1 MTEDEELLAV
11 EGLTATQSARV
22 SVDAAAKKFAKP
34 QDYTGNRTL
43 YDSGA
48 AKRQTKM
55 DLFSGSAQV
64 RDPYTGD
71 ILTLTKAEAKAR
83 YAADWTKHLAE
94 ADHIHPLERIHEAHK
109 SDAFL
114 TNDDIRK
121 AANSPDNLEVT
132 SRQLNN
138 AKRSR
143 TNAEF
148 MNDSEYLERK
158 GVDLSDEARRKASA
172 RGEEARAR
180 IDSQLRNA
188 NLKNAVSTFHNAG
201 LQEAQSSGAAALTMS
216 GIMNAVAVIK
226 GEKDADEAVIDTL
239 KAGGTGAVTGYVMS
253 GGLTV
258 LSQRLSQSASQLL
271 QSVAKS
277 NLPGQIVTAVMVAG
291 NTLKRYAS
299 GEIDTEEMIMELG
312 DKGAGFAAG
321 SYGFAVGQVLIPI
334 PVVGGIVGSMVG
346 YALSGALYG
355 SLRESLS
362 SAKLAHAER
371 IRVERECEEAIAML
385 KEYRAK
391 MEALISRSLCEHIEA
406 FHEAFDV
413 MKSALMVGDAD
424 GFISGANMIT
434 KTLGGH
440 VQFGNVREFDA
451 LMMSNEAFVF

>member
-22 SVDAAAKKFAKP
+22 SADAAAKTFAKP
-34 QDYTGNRTL
+34 NNYTGNRTL

-48 AKRQTKM
+48 AKRQAKM
-55 DLFSGSAQV
+55 DLFSGSTQV

-71 ILTLTKAEAKAR
+71 ILTMTKADAKAH
-83 YAADWTKHLAE
+83 YGADWTKHLAE
-94 ADHIHPLERIHEAHK
+94 SDHIHPLERIHEAHK

-143 TNAEF
+143 TNEEF

-158 GVDLSDEARRKASA
+158 GVDLSDEAKRKAAS
-172 RGEEARAR
+172 RGEEALAK

-188 NLKNAVSTFHNAG
+188 SLKNAVSTFHNAG
-201 LQEAQSSGAAALTMS
+201 LQGAQSSGAAALTMS

-226 GEKDADEAVIDTL
+226 GEKDAGEAVMDTL
-239 KAGGTGAVTGYVMS
+239 KAGGAGAATGYVMS

-258 LSQRLSQSASQLL
+258 LSQRLSQSTSQLL
-271 QSVAKS
+271 QTVAKS

-299 GEIDTEEMIMELG
+299 GEIDTAEFIVELG
-312 DKGAGFAAG
+312 EKGTGFAAG
-321 SYGFAVGQVLIPI
+321 SYGFMVGQALIPI
-334 PVVGGIVGSMVG
+334 PVVGGVVGSMVG

-355 SLRESLS
+355 ALT
-362 SAKLAHAER
+362 ADVKGGKLAREER
-371 IRVERECEEAIAML
+371 LRIERECEKAAAML
-385 KEYRAK
+385 KEYRTK
-391 MEALISRSLCEHIEA
+391 MEALISQYLTEHITA

-434 KTLGGH
+434 KKLGGN
-440 VQFGNVREFDA
+440 VQFGNMQEFDG
-451 LMMSNEAFVF
+451 LMLGDQAFVL